1 MTITLDLTSLVLSS
15 IVIFFALL
23 TPLMS
28 PLFRRLKH
36 DEQPAST
43 NPLPPVTILLVSNGD
58 HQALDEHLP
67 NYLTQTYEPG
77 YEVVVVS
84 EKADLE
90 TENVLKRYS
99 QDPKLYH
106 TFVPD
111 TSRYMSKNKLAITLG
126 VKAAKNDWIVL
137 TDPRCKPAD
146 SHWISSLARSLGSDK
161 NLVLGYSNYSD
172 EAKAHHR
179 FEQLHTSLY
188 LLRHAQGGKAFRTN
202 CHHVS
207 FRKSEF
213 MNRNG
218 FLEYLKYSIGE
229 YDFLVNKFSE
239 EGKTAVATEESTWL
253 WENPIMEKTWQNRRV
268 YFHEVGKHLEGGGSI
283 QVVHAIDTIALHLTY
298 LLILATCIYAGVTM
312 RWILLGASIVA
323 FLVTTILRTLNGK
336 KALQLFKVKIP
347 AWKIV
352 PLELGLLRHSLFTR
366 MRYEYTD
373 KNDFISHKI

>member
-1 MTITLDLTSLVLSS
+1 MTITIDLITMVLSCT
-15 IVIFFALL
+15 VILLALV
-23 TPLMS
+23 TPMMS
-28 PLFRRLKH
+28 PFFRRLK
-36 DEQPAST
+36 QTSPPSPST
-43 NPLPPVTILLVSNGD
+43 LPPVTILLVSNGD

-67 NYLTQTYEPG
+67 IYLTQTYESG

-111 TSRYMSKNKLAITLG
+111 SSRYMSKNKLAITLG

-146 SHWISSLARSLGSDK
+146 SHWISSLAQSFSSDS

-172 EAKAHHR
+172 DAKARHR

-188 LLRHAQGGKAFRTN
+188 LLRQAQTGKAFRTN
-202 CHHVS
+202 CQHVS
-207 FRKSEF
+207 FRKSEYLQ
-213 MNRNG
+213 RSG

-229 YDFLVNKFSE
+229 YDFLVNKFSGDRGTE
-239 EGKTAVATEESTWL
+239 VAIDESTWL
-253 WENPIMEKTWQNRRV
+253 WENPIPEKTWQNKQV
-268 YFHEVGKHLEGGGSI
+268 YFHEVGKHLEGGANLSLI
-283 QVVHAIDTIALHLTY
+283 QAMDTFALHLTY
-298 LLILATCIYAGVTM
+298 IAIVATGLFAGFTS
-312 RWILLGASIVA
+312 RWILLGASVA
-323 FLVTTILRTLNGK
+323 ALVVTTIFRSLIGK
-336 KALQLFKVKIP
+336 KALRQFKVKIP
-347 AWKIV
+347 SWKVV
-352 PLELGLLRHSLFTR
+352 PLELGLLRHSLYTR
-366 MRYEYTD
+366 MRYEYAD